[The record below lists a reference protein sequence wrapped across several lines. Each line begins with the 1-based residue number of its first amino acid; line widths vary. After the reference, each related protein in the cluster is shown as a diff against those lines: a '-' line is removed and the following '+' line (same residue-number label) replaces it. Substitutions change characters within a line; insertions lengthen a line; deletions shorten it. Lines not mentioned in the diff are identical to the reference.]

1 MEIKNETIT
10 ISFDPGDWAAM
21 QKLCSEHEKYPC
33 QLWGRTSNN
42 EDCIIEICA
51 DHITT
56 EVFQKNGWVRK
67 NVSILKRTRWKRS
80 TRKNGENVQQAA
92 KRKQEWI
99 GNEKGLV

>member
-1 MEIKNETIT
+1 MEIKNETVT

-67 NVSILKRTRWKRS
+67 NVFYARRRS
-80 TRKNGENVQQAA
+80 EVNQWTKSSMPYSAERPAMWMN
-92 KRKQEWI
+92 
-99 GNEKGLV
+99 

>member
-10 ISFDPGDWAAM
+10 ISFDPGDWATM

-33 QLWGRTSNN
+33 QLWGHTSNN

-67 NVSILKRTRWKRS
+67 NVFYPKENTVEEIYQEKWRERPTRCKKKTGMDR
-80 TRKNGENVQQAA
+80 
-92 KRKQEWI
+92 
-99 GNEKGLV
+99 